1 MSAYGTKLA
10 EGFAKAITQIFYAQD
25 ISGLL
30 CNRDYE
36 GEIKDIG
43 SKLNILTFNK
53 VTLKNYTGADMTADD
68 ITESNGQLVTDQKKA
83 YYFKI
88 KNIDKFN
95 SYIKEPKGT
104 ILEQLGNETVETV
117 ATYLL
122 AFWGDVAAGQ
132 RIGTDYV
139 TGTVAVAVTTGV
151 VTGTGTTFTSGM
163 VGKPFKATGHTAWY
177 RVKTY
182 TSATEIVI
190 EDDKDDE
197 TSAYTGGAI
206 GAGATYIVQ
215 ANTAVTVTAANI
227 DSNILKLREHL
238 NKAKVP
244 KQDRVLV
251 IPTEISTILQQAG
264 ILTPYTPSVYEDV
277 VKLGIV
283 GQIRGFKVVES
294 ELVAGDNT
302 NGFHVI
308 AAHKSWLTFAD
319 ALIETGLEED
329 ITGNFGKAYKGLR
342 VYGGKVIDERRKAAA
357 ELFCKV

>member
-10 EGFAKAITQIFYAQD
+10 EGFAKAITKIFYEQD
-25 ISGLL
+25 ISGLI

-36 GEIKDIG
+36 GEIKGIN
-43 SKLNILTFNK
+43 SKLNILTFGK
-53 VTLKNYTGADMTADD
+53 VTLKNYTGADLTADD
-68 ITESNGQLVTDQKKA
+68 ITESNGQVVTDQKKA

-88 KNIDKFN
+88 KDIDKFN

-117 ATYLL
+117 VKYLL
-122 AFWGDVAAGQ
+122 TFWADVAAGQ
-132 RIGTDYV
+132 RVGTDYT
-139 TGTVAVAVTTGV
+139 TGTVTVTVTTGAV
-151 VTGTGTTFTSGM
+151 VGVGTTFTAAM
-163 VGKPFKATGHTAWY
+163 VGKGFKATGHTKWY

-182 TSATEIVI
+182 TDATNIVI
-190 EDDKDDE
+190 EDDLDDE

-206 GAGATYIVQ
+206 AGGTAYTIEAATPITLD
-215 ANTAVTVTAANI
+215 A
-227 DSNILKLREHL
+227 SNIATKITKLRELL

-244 KQDRVLV
+244 KQGRYIVLPSEV
-251 IPTEISTILQQAG
+251 TTILQSASL
-264 ILTPYTPSVYEDV
+264 LTPYTPSVYEDV

-283 GQIRGFKVVES
+283 GQFKGFKVIENEGVD
-294 ELVAGDNT
+294 GDNT

-308 AAHKSWLTFAD
+308 AGHSSWLTFAD
-319 ALIETGLEED
+319 GLVESGLEED